1 MSFTMQRRV
10 CYTVMTAI
18 VAFPLQVMAATT
30 KMPDKVSDSTDVR
43 LIVSANKGSELQLEV
58 RHTPLA
64 QVLDSLARQIN
75 IPIHYSVLPKN
86 VVTATCVGATLKEIL
101 ACLIAE
107 KAGLVFRY
115 SKTAVN
121 SQDIAEAWIMGS
133 TLAELP
139 AQNGNCAAMTTV
151 KSSSKPTAKQAG
163 KKHDSEPDRVGELLA
178 MAKSKNP
185 EDRASAMGAILS
197 DEIKSAPAI
206 KAALEDAL
214 TDQDAAVRAQ
224 AVSTLARLEG
234 NDAGAV
240 LQDALHD
247 RDVDVRLMAVDG
259 ITDDVTLL
267 SQALNDS
274 DETVRGLAAIKLEAL
289 SQQ

>member
-1 MSFTMQRRV
+1 MPLNMSQRV
-10 CYTVMTAI
+10 YNAVIPAI
-18 VAFPLQVMAATT
+18 LALPLQVMAATT
-30 KMPDKVSDSTDVR
+30 GMPYKVSDSTDVR
-43 LIVSANKGSELQLEV
+43 LIVSANKGSELELEV
-58 RHTPLA
+58 RQAPLA

-75 IPIHYSVLPKN
+75 IPIHYSVLPN
-86 VVTATCVGATLKEIL
+86 NLVTATCVGATLKEIL

-107 KAGLVFRY
+107 KAGVVFRY

-121 SQDIAEAWIMGS
+121 GQDIAEAWIMGS

-139 AQNGNCAAMTTV
+139 GQNVGCAALTLNSNS
-151 KSSSKPTAKQAG
+151 KSSAKPTGKQ
-163 KKHDSEPDRVGELLA
+163 HESEQDRVGELLA

-197 DEIKSAPAI
+197 DEIKGTPAI
-206 KAALEDAL
+206 KVALEGAL

-240 LQDALHD
+240 LQEALHD

-289 SQQ
+289 SQ